1 MPDQERA
8 GVVAAMER
16 ERDVFRAT
24 FEQRGR
30 DISLELMVLHP
41 MDWEKAEHLAEI
53 FAGRANWVVQPYA
66 EVQGGED
73 GVRSDLPAG
82 VPVLGAGVLHERRL
96 HGRRN
101 TGAGGVH
108 HLGVEPVA
116 GRAEGERRGDHRQS
130 GGGGALPR

>member
-1 MPDQERA
+1 MRTLLKVAFALVALVLVAVAALAVLLWPASTTSTEVIIHWGTVPDQERA

-41 MDWEKAEHLAEI
+41 MDWERAEHLAET
-53 FAGRANWVVQPYA
+53 FAGRANWVAQSYA

-73 GVRSDLPAG
+73 GVRPDLPAG
-82 VPVLGAGVLHERRL
+82 VPVLGAGVLYE
-96 HGRRN
+96 
-101 TGAGGVH
+101 
-108 HLGVEPVA
+108 
-116 GRAEGERRGDHRQS
+116 
-130 GGGGALPR
+130 